1 MSDHEESDI
10 EELSDVSDLDELE
23 SELSELSSTE
33 SESDED
39 VEEEVEAED
48 EVDVEDPKEPEPEEP
63 EVEEEDDDMQIEAP
77 SEEPQRPVC
86 KRRVRMDRFCKSLSE
101 TKPRA
106 PHFTFD
112 HPMVINTLCEYTTE
126 RNAALF
132 APHVRTKEQ
141 LFEVCGKLIQKE
153 YTFKVLYA
161 ELRAQTA
168 WRETRTYAEQRQK
181 EATEIEIATTSMKVV
196 EGLYQCSRCKSKK
209 TYSRQVQTRSAD
221 EGMTSIIQC
230 IECNKV
236 WREYA

>member
-1 MSDHEESDI
+1 MSDHEDSEI

-23 SELSELSSTE
+23 SDLTDLSSSE
-33 SESDED
+33 SESDEEE
-39 VEEEVEAED
+39 EEEVE
-48 EVDVEDPKEPEPEEP
+48 VEEEIDDPKEPEPEEP
-63 EVEEEDDDMQIEAP
+63 EPDDEEDDMQIEAP

-101 TKPRA
+101 SRPRA
-106 PHFTFD
+106 PHFAFD
-112 HPMVINTLCEYTTE
+112 HEMVIGTLCEYTTE

-132 APHVRTKEQ
+132 APLIRSKEQ
-141 LFEVCGKLIQKE
+141 LFDVCGKLIRKE
-153 YTFKVLYA
+153 YAFKALYA
-161 ELRAQTA
+161 ELRAQTP
-168 WRETRTYAEQRQK
+168 WRESGTYTEQRQR
-181 EATEIEIATTSMKVV
+181 ESTEIEIATTSMKVV
-196 EGLYQCSRCKSKK
+196 EGLYQCTRCKSKK